1 MHERKLEGWLKH
13 WDFILLDV
21 VCLQLCFVLSYWIIR
36 GFTNPYRI
44 VLYRYQAIVLVFC
57 QFIVVLTTDSYKNIL
72 KRSRY
77 RELLSTFRYV
87 AYVLFVDL
95 GYLFAVHQIMLISR
109 LHTGATIVMFFLM
122 SFCVR
127 ELHKIRLLRMRAN
140 GHIGKRSIL
149 IITSSQLA
157 AEVVESFKQNAGA
170 DLRLTGVVL
179 MDMASPDQRR
189 IAGVPT
195 LGRGD
200 NILHQIG
207 KMWVDEVFLYQPEN
221 MPYPDELVE
230 SLLLMGIT
238 VHYCLSAL
246 NRNKYSMQEVEKIGG
261 YKVLTNSL
269 RIVSVRQMAL
279 KRAMDI
285 LGGIVGCIL
294 TGIFCIIIGPIIYI
308 QSPGPIFFKQER
320 VGQNGK
326 TFQMYKFR
334 SMYMDAEKRKKD
346 LQEQNK
352 VADGMMFKV
361 DDDPRIIGSEK
372 KDKNG
377 RPRGIGNFIRNT
389 SIDEFPQFWNVL
401 KGEMSLVGTR
411 PPTLDEWNKYDLHH
425 RVRMSIKPGITGL
438 WQISGRSNIV
448 DFEEVVRLDRE
459 YIQNWSLELDIQI
472 LMKTISVVL
481 RHEGAM

>member
-1 MHERKLEGWLKH
+1 MHEQKLEGWLKH
-13 WDFILLDV
+13 WDFMLLDLL
-21 VCLQLCFVLSYWIIR
+21 CLQLCFVLSYWITK
-36 GFTNPYRI
+36 GFANPYRI
-44 VLYRYQAIVLVFC
+44 VLYRYQAIVLLLC
-57 QFIVVLTTDSYKNIL
+57 QVMVVLLTDSYKNIL

-77 RELLSTFRYV
+77 SELFNTFRYV
-87 AYVLFVDL
+87 TYVLFLDL

-109 LHTGATIVMFFLM
+109 LHTGTTVVMFFCV

-127 ELHKIRLLRMRAN
+127 ELNKLRLLRLRRN
-140 GHIGKRSIL
+140 GHVGKRSIL

-157 AEVVESFKQNAGA
+157 AEVVENFKENAGG
-170 DLRLTGVVL
+170 DMRLTGVVL

-189 IAGVPT
+189 IGGIPT

-200 NILHQIG
+200 NILHLIG

-246 NRNKYSMQEVEKIGG
+246 NHNKYSMQEVEKIGG

-279 KRAMDI
+279 KRIMDI
-285 LGGIVGCIL
+285 AGGIVGCIL
-294 TGIFCIIIGPIIYI
+294 TGIFCIIFGPIIYI
-308 QSPGPIFFKQER
+308 QDPGPIFFKQER

-346 LQEQNK
+346 LEDQNK
-352 VADGMMFKV
+352 IEGGMMFKV
-361 DDDPRIIGSEK
+361 DDDPRIIGSNK
-372 KDKNG
+372 RDKNG
-377 RPRGIGNFIRNT
+377 RPAGIGNFIRRT

-401 KGEMSLVGTR
+401 KGDMSLVGTR
-411 PPTLDEWNKYDLHH
+411 PPTIDEWNKYDLHH

-448 DFEEVVRLDRE
+448 DFEEVVSLDRE
-459 YIQNWSLELDIQI
+459 YIQTWSLELDVQI
-472 LMKTISVVL
+472 LMKTIAVVL
-481 RHEGAM
+481 KHEGAM

>member
-13 WDFILLDV
+13 WDFTLLDLIF
-21 VCLQLCFVLSYWIIR
+21 LQVCFVLSYWLTK
-36 GFTNPYRI
+36 GFGNPYRI

-57 QFIVVLTTDSYKNIL
+57 QALVVLFTDSYKNIL
-72 KRSRY
+72 KRSLY
-77 RELLSTFRYV
+77 QEIFATFRYMT
-87 AYVLFVDL
+87 YVMLIDL
-95 GYLFAVHQIMLISR
+95 VYLFLVHQISLISR
-109 LHTGATIVMFFLM
+109 LHTGTMVLMFFFVSLG
-122 SFCVR
+122 VR
-127 ELHKIRLLRMRAN
+127 QLNKLRLL
-140 GHIGKRSIL
+140 KTRSNVRTGRRSML
-149 IITSSQLA
+149 IITSSRLA
-157 AEVVESFKQNAGA
+157 QEVVDHFKENAAG
-170 DLRLTGVVL
+170 DMKLTGVVL
-179 MDMASPDQRR
+179 MDQASPDVRR
-189 IAGVPT
+189 IGGIPT
-195 LGRGD
+195 MGRGD

-207 KMWVDEVFLYQPEN
+207 KMWVDEVFIYQPEN
-221 MPYPDELVE
+221 MPYPEEFVE

-246 NRNKYSMQEVEKIGG
+246 NHSGSGMQEMEKVGG

-269 RIVSVRQMAL
+269 RIVSVRQMLL
-279 KRAMDI
+279 KRLMDI
-285 LGGIVGCIL
+285 CGGIVGCIM
-294 TGIFCIIIGPIIYI
+294 TGIFFIFVAPAIYI
-308 QSPGPIFFKQER
+308 KSPGPIFFKQER

-334 SMYMDAEKRKKD
+334 SMYMDAEKRKKE
-346 LQEQNK
+346 LEEQNK
-352 VADGMMFKV
+352 IEGGMMFKM

-377 RPRGIGNFIRNT
+377 RPCGIGNFIRNT

-411 PPTLDEWNKYDLHH
+411 PPTLDDWNKYDLHH

-459 YIQNWSLELDIQI
+459 YIQNWSLELDLRI
-472 LMKTISVVL
+472 LLKTVSVVL
-481 RHEGAM
+481 RHDGAS